1 MNKPLLI
8 VIVGPTGVGK
18 TAVAIQLAKHYK
30 TEIISADSRQFYKE
44 LPIGTAAPSLKE
56 QSGIPHHFIGHLSV
70 TEDMDAGKWSQ
81 EAGAKIDELFRA
93 HGTVICAGGSGLYVN
108 ALISGMDQ
116 LPERDDKLRAE
127 LETLFKA
134 EGVEALQNKL
144 QHLDPEYCNEV
155 DMNNHKRLIRAI
167 EVCILS
173 GKKYSELRNGMQKLL
188 PYNVAL
194 IGLNIDRDLL
204 YARIDAR
211 VDEMLTN
218 GMEEE
223 ARAVL
228 SYRNSNALATVGYRE
243 LFTYFDG
250 EITKEKAVEL
260 IKQHSRNYAKRQLTW
275 WRRNGNVNWFQPGE
289 IALIIKRCE
298 ELRAATSD
306 TGFAN

>member
-44 LPIGTAAPSLKE
+44 LPIGTAAPSLEE
-56 QSGIPHHFIGHLSV
+56 QSGIPHHFVGHLSV
-70 TEDMDAGKWSQ
+70 TQDMDAGKWSL
-81 EAGAKIDELFRA
+81 EAEAKINELF
-93 HGTVICAGGSGLYVN
+93 HDHDTIICAGGSGLYVN

-116 LPERDDKLRAE
+116 LPERDDELRAE

-134 EGVEALQNKL
+134 EGIEALQNKL

-155 DMNNHKRLIRAI
+155 DMNNYKRLIRAI

-289 IALIIKRCE
+289 IALIINRCE

>member
-44 LPIGTAAPSLKE
+44 IPIGTAAPSSEE
-56 QSGIPHHFIGHLSV
+56 QSGIPHHFVGHLSV
-70 TEDMDAGKWSQ
+70 TQDMDAGKWSL
-81 EAGAKIDELFRA
+81 EAEAKINELL
-93 HGTVICAGGSGLYVN
+93 HDHETVICAGGSGLYVN
-108 ALISGMDQ
+108 ALISGMDE
-116 LPERDDKLRAE
+116 LPERDDELRAE
-127 LETLFKA
+127 LESLFKA
-134 EGVEALQNKL
+134 EGIEALQNKL
-144 QHLDPEYCNEV
+144 RLLDPEYCNEV

-173 GKKYSELRNGMQKLL
+173 GKKYSELRNGLQKQL

-204 YARIDAR
+204 YARIDVR
-211 VDEMLTN
+211 VDQMMEN

-228 SYRNSNALATVGYRE
+228 SYRNSNSLATVGYRE

-275 WRRNGNVNWFQPGE
+275 WRRNGHVNWFQPGE

-298 ELRAATSD
+298 ELRTATSE